1 MGKLLDLIPSPYRW
15 LAWLAL
21 AAVIAGFGV
30 WGGVKA
36 TAAYYQPKL
45 AAQTA
50 RADEFES
57 AYGHLAQAVSHQN
70 AAIKDLN
77 EEGERRQREA
87 AKAVIQAKARGQ
99 RYLDRLPV
107 IAAIRPRT
115 DTNTDVCRDA
125 QRAVDDELKWE
136 RGTP

>member
-1 MGKLLDLIPSPYRW
+1 MGALLKLIPEPYHW
-15 LAWLAL
+15 LAWLAV
-21 AAVIAGFGV
+21 AAVIAGFGA
-30 WGGVKA
+30 WGGAKA
-36 TAAYYQPKL
+36 TDAYYQPKL

-57 AYGHLAQAVSHQN
+57 AYGHLAQAASHQN
-70 AAIKDLN
+70 AAINDLKT
-77 EEGERRQREA
+77 EGERRQREA
-87 AKAVIQAKARGQ
+87 TQAIIQSKARGQ

-107 IAAIRPRT
+107 IAAIHPSA
-115 DTNTDVCRDA
+115 DVCRDV

>member
-15 LAWLAL
+15 LAWLVV
-21 AAVIAGFGV
+21 AAVIAGAGA

-36 TAAYYQPKL
+36 TTAYYQPKL

-50 RADEFES
+50 RAAEFES
-57 AYGHLAQAVSHQN
+57 AYGHLSQAVSHQN
-70 AAIKDLN
+70 AAINDLKT
-77 EEGERRQREA
+77 EGERRQREA
-87 AKAVIQAKARGQ
+87 AQAVIQAKARGR

-107 IAAIRPRT
+107 IAAIRPS
-115 DTNTDVCRDA
+115 NDVCRDA

-136 RGTP
+136 RGVP